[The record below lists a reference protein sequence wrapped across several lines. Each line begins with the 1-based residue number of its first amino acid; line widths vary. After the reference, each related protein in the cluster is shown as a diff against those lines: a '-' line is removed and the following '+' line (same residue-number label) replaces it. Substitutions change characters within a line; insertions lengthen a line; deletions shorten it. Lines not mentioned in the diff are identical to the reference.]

1 MSRITLTKFISK
13 CRKFMFHFSSKNN
26 RSRTFCDHLPRILVF
41 FAEYTEWQFRIFLA
55 CKLKTNFE
63 TLITLAS
70 LGFSNHSL
78 KWFQSYLSD
87 RSFRVNIKNKHSS
100 TAKME

>member
-1 MSRITLTKFISK
+1 MSRVTLTKFISK

-41 FAEYTEWQFRIFLA
+41 FAEYTEWQIRMFLA
-55 CKLKTNFE
+55 SKLKT
-63 TLITLAS
+63 
-70 LGFSNHSL
+70 SNHSL
-78 KWFQSYLSD
+78 KWLQSYLSD
-87 RSFRVNIKNKHSS
+87 RRFRVYIKNKHSS